1 MDKPRFVIAL
11 LLSAAVL
18 FGWNLL
24 FPVKTPPK
32 QANTNSNTSAAAGQS
47 PSPTASPAESAA
59 ASQNKPPVQGPSGE
73 IPPDITGPKEIK
85 VTTPLYDVVLDN
97 RGAVATSWIIKKNKD
112 NQRDLYSV
120 GGPEDK
126 PKPPCFPRC
135 PLQLIPQDK
144 LGQEPREAPLRLQT
158 ADGDKSDAGR
168 LVDSLLDSR
177 HYEVKE
183 FKGKDAS
190 GQDITE
196 ALPSNEFDVPAG
208 GSRSIEFSLQI
219 GYGPE
224 GKESLTVSKIITFY
238 ADQYRADVKV
248 ILKQADKT
256 KPGDQFMPAKLLIGP
271 SIGDQGIHN
280 YSFYSVPPEGIANV
294 GEKAVRNPALAIN
307 HAHSDRL
314 ALDGFVDWAGVGDTY
329 FAMVA
334 IPQEKKQGL
343 EYRTAM
349 VERPVEV
356 NGKQST
362 QARYLITAYVPIS
375 TEGVPTTLY
384 VGPKDHYLLDD
395 ANATIGRDVGRQIDL
410 EGMIDYG
417 FLSWMSRPL
426 AMPILWC
433 IKFLYKVTSS
443 YGIAIILFTIVIY
456 SLFFPLKWRSSKA
469 MKKAAKMAPRMKEL
483 QEKMKGMKKTD
494 PRLRELQ
501 MEQMRLM
508 KEGNPLGGCLPL
520 LIQMP
525 FLFALYRA
533 ITISIDFRQASFLW
547 IPDLSAPEPTLI
559 HILPI
564 LMASSLMVL
573 QLITPAPSAD
583 PVQRK
588 MMAIGMPLLMLWMLW
603 SAPAGLLVYWLVGN
617 LVGFGQQ
624 FIINRLTKTEDDQPP
639 PDGKKAE
646 ARSTKK
652 LNARVSQA

>member
-1 MDKPRFVIAL
+1 MDKPRFVLAIVV
-11 LLSAAVL
+11 SAAIL
-18 FGWNLL
+18 FGWSLL
-24 FPVKTPPK
+24 FPGKPP
-32 QANTNSNTSAAAGQS
+32 QQQNNNTSNTTPAGLN
-47 PSPTASPAESAA
+47 PTPNTAPAEPAA
-59 ASQNKPPVQGPSGE
+59 ASQDKPAVQAAGGEVPPENSGPR
-73 IPPDITGPKEIK
+73 IIK

-112 NQRDLYSV
+112 NHSPLYSV
-120 GGPEDK
+120 GGTRDQPM
-126 PKPPCFPRC
+126 
-135 PLQLIPQDK
+135 PLELIPQK
-144 LGQEPREAPLRLQT
+144 KVEQEALEAPLRLQLT
-158 ADGDKSDAGR
+158 EADKSDEER
-168 LVDSLLDSR
+168 LANLLLDSR
-177 HYEVKE
+177 YYEVKE
-183 FKGKDAS
+183 VK
-190 GQDITE
+190 GQDKGE
-196 ALPSNEFDVPAG
+196 VLQGDSFDIPAG
-208 GSRSIEFSLQI
+208 GTRTLEFSLRVN
-219 GYGPE
+219 YGAE
-224 GKESLTVSKIITFY
+224 GKETLEAIKAITFY
-238 ADQYRADVKV
+238 ADQYRADVRV
-248 ILKQADKT
+248 ILKRGGQPK
-256 KPGDQFMPAKLLIGP
+256 PAKLLIGP
-271 SIGDQGIHN
+271 SIGDQGVPEYN
-280 YSFYSVPPEGIANV
+280 FYSVPPEGVAHI
-294 GEKAVRNPALAIN
+294 GEEAVRNPAIAIN
-307 HAHSDRL
+307 HGHSDKI
-314 ALDGFVDWAGVGDTY
+314 ALGGPVDWAGVGDTY

-334 IPQEKKQGL
+334 VPQQKTEGL
-343 EYRTAM
+343 EYRTRM
-349 VERPVEV
+349 VEHSVGV
-356 NGKQST
+356 NGQQRKE
-362 QARYLITAYVPIS
+362 ARYLITAYVPVS
-375 TEGVPTTLY
+375 AEGSPTVLY
-384 VGPKDHYLLDD
+384 VGPKDHYLLQG
-395 ANATIGRDVGRQIDL
+395 ANENIGQSVGRQIDL

-426 AMPILWC
+426 AVPILWS
-433 IKFLYKVTSS
+433 IKYLYKLTGS
-443 YGIAIILFTIVIY
+443 YGIAIIIFTIVIY

-469 MKKAAKMAPRMKEL
+469 MKRAAKMAPRMKEL

-547 IPDLSAPEPTLI
+547 IPDLSAPEQTAI

-564 LMASSLMVL
+564 LMAGSLMVL

-639 PDGKKAE
+639 PAGKKAE
-646 ARSTKK
+646 TRSTKK